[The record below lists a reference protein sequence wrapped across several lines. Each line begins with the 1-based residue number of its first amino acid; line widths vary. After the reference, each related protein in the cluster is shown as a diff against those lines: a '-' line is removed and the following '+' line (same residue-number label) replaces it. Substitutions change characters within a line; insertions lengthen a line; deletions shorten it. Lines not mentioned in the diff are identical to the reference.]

1 MTLEKDQ
8 VSEYLLKIILTS
20 KFLSFKGELGQWFID
35 LKLLVEE
42 TYVLN
47 GNIPVTF
54 ISHSM
59 GAPMSVIFLQQQTDE
74 WKDKYIARLM
84 SVAGAYG
91 GSSKTIKVFAMG
103 DDLGAFALRASVMR
117 EAQISMP
124 STAFLLPF
132 PTFWKPDEVLVKTRT
147 RAYTFVQL
155 EEFFNDLGYPQ
166 GWEMR
171 KDNIKYVSN
180 FSAPNVEIHAL
191 FGTQIKT
198 VEV

>member
-1 MTLEKDQ
+1 MIT
-8 VSEYLLKIILTS
+8 
-20 KFLSFKGELGQWFID
+20 FLIQGELSQWFID
-35 LKLLVEE
+35 LKVLVEE

-91 GSSKTIKVFAMG
+91 GSSKTMKVFAMG

-132 PTFWKPDEVLVKTRT
+132 PAFWKPDEVLVRTRT
-147 RAYTFVQL
+147 RTYTYAQM
-155 EEFFNDLGYPQ
+155 EEFFNDLGYSQ

-171 KDNIKYVSN
+171 KDNIKFVSN
-180 FSAPNVEIHAL
+180 FAAPNVEIHAL